1 MVRFV
6 RSPYF
11 CVIVAGLKRSR
22 TAEANRLQEWRV
34 VVSHS
39 YAQGD
44 EGDEGSEGRRRG
56 TKEGDEEG
64 HEGHE
69 GEVSGIALCRG
80 TDVSASVYTCT
91 AAVLRVQCVVGRRRL
106 LGIP

>member
-1 MVRFV
+1 MIHAWVFIFV
-6 RSPYF
+6 LSSPGSSDPARPEPIDF
-11 CVIVAGLKRSR
+11 
-22 TAEANRLQEWRV
+22 QEWR

-44 EGDEGSEGRRRG
+44 EGDEGSKGGRG

-64 HEGHE
+64 DEGHE
-69 GEVSGIALCRG
+69 GEVSGVALRRG
-80 TDVSASVYTCT
+80 TDVSASACTCT
-91 AAVLRVQCVVGRRRL
+91 AAVLRWQCVVGRRRL